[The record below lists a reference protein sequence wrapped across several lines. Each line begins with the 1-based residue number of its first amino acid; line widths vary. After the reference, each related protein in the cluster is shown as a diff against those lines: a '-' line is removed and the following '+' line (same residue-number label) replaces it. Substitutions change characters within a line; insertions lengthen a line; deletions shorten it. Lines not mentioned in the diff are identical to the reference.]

1 MQHLS
6 ALRALLEL
14 EKTGVDTFTG
24 ENYQAPWGRVFG
36 GQVLAQALHAAYRT
50 VPEGRIAHSM
60 HAYFILGGKLEHPI
74 QYEVDRVRDGG
85 SFSTRR
91 VVAKQQNTPIF
102 TMGASFQGDEEGVE
116 HQLQAPEVP
125 APEDLPS
132 SMEAIKGIKPLDP
145 KAYERLKLTI
155 PDLFEFRSVE
165 PVLKKLMKNHPPSSN
180 IWMRSKEPIDSD
192 IPFRQQVLAYL
203 SDYNL
208 LSTATLP
215 HREIL
220 NQRKTFYASL
230 DHSLYFH
237 RDFALDDWLLYAMD
251 SPSASESRGLA
262 RGMIFDRSGRLVATV
277 AQEGLMRMSSPST

>member
-1 MQHLS
+1 MQQLS
-6 ALRALLEL
+6 ELHELLQL
-14 EKTGVDTFTG
+14 EQLDNDVFKG

-50 VPEGRIAHSM
+50 VPEGRLAHSM

-91 VVAKQQNTPIF
+91 VVALQQGRPIF
-102 TMGASFQGDEEGVE
+102 TMGASFQGDEDGVE
-116 HQLQAPEVP
+116 HQLEVP
-125 APEDLPS
+125 RVKSPDDLPTS
-132 SMEAIKGIKPLDP
+132 TEALEGMKRLDP

-165 PVLKKLMKNHPPSSN
+165 PILKKLLANHPPESH
-180 IWMRSKEPIDSD
+180 IWMRSRVPIDSD
-192 IPFRQQVLAYL
+192 IPFRHQVLAYL

-215 HREIL
+215 HRETL
-220 NQRKTFYASL
+220 NKTRTFYASL
-230 DHSLYFH
+230 DHSLWFH

-251 SPSASESRGLA
+251 SPSASESRGLS
-262 RGMIFDRSGRLVATV
+262 RGMIYDRQGRLVATV
-277 AQEGLMRMSSPST
+277 AQEGLMRMSPK

>member
-6 ALRALLEL
+6 ELRNLLTLEEL
-14 EKTGVDTFTG
+14 SPDSYVGS
-24 ENYQAPWGRVFG
+24 NYQAPWGRVFG
-36 GQVLAQALHAAYRT
+36 GQVVAQALHAAYRT
-50 VPEGRIAHSM
+50 VEEGRIAHSL

-74 QYEVDRVRDGG
+74 HYEVDRVRDGG

-91 VVAKQQNTPIF
+91 IVAKQQGKPIF
-102 TMGASFQGDEEGVE
+102 TMGASFQGPEEGVE
-116 HQLQAPEVP
+116 HQIEVPEVIT
-125 APEDLPS
+125 PENLQTSTD
-132 SMEAIKGIKPLDP
+132 AIEGIKHLDP

-180 IWMRSKEPIDSD
+180 IWMRSREPIASD

-220 NQRKTFYASL
+220 NRERTFYASL
-230 DHSLYFH
+230 DHSLWFH

-262 RGMIFDRSGRLVATV
+262 RGMIYDRKGRLVATV
-277 AQEGLMRMSSPST
+277 AQEGLMRMSPKS